1 MSRTRAR
8 DSSRAVWTSWLDL
21 SAPVLLDSQVETSAR
36 VPISLQID
44 RYSDVSN
51 RFYLLTNVGLFTSHE
66 LN

>member
-44 RYSDVSN
+44 RYSDVLHHMTVTYHIA
-51 RFYLLTNVGLFTSHE
+51 FIC
-66 LN
+66 